1 MDGAATLEFILG
13 QLELFIVLV
22 CTCTSSKLSSNKH
35 FYPYAFFHGIS
46 YLAML
51 IISFSSILKW
61 SLI

>member
-46 YLAML
+46 YLAMYL
-51 IISFSSILKW
+51 SRCL
-61 SLI
+61 L